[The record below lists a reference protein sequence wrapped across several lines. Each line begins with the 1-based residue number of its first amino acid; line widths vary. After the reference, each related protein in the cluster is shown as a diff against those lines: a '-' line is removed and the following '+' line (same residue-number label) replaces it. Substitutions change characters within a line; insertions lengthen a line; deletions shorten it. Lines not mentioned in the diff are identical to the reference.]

1 MQIRNVGNQNS
12 VTRTDDRSQRSTEK
26 PVVLVPQAPIDSA
39 TISSAS
45 RATAAAVENLAER
58 ARSAGGDRSEVVA
71 AAKAKLASGALS
83 SGATLQATA
92 QKLLDARFLTA

>member
-1 MQIRNVGNQNS
+1 MQIRNLGNPSNVQ
-12 VTRTDDRSQRSTEK
+12 RADDRSQRSTEK
-26 PVVLVPQAPIDSA
+26 AVVLVPQAPVDSA
-39 TISSAS
+39 TISNAS
-45 RATAAAVENLAER
+45 RSTAAAVENLAER
-58 ARSAGGDRSEVVA
+58 ARNAGGDRSEVVA